1 MVKKIGIKIIGLIV
15 ALVTLNFVYTYTVFP
30 YDLEEICIQVAE
42 MKERQPRT
50 DILYFAE
57 SSDYNSRPDDS
68 IQNRISEIT
77 NFFFPKL
84 KITTVTKP
92 GAHGEIYKHWLTQV
106 ETKYHKPKAI
116 VVTLNLRSFGAAWR
130 NSDLETAMQESI
142 QLLKPYPNLM
152 NRFFLSLNAFDDKTV
167 PEREQI
173 MLEEWKTKKLY
184 FTNEFKYNTVRLWD
198 DAMAKGAFLKPGE
211 VWEEK
216 KIGLSAHYIKG
227 YAFNLDASNPRVKDF
242 DFISQWCHKNGIRLY
257 LNLMAEN
264 IQYADSLVGKEL
276 VFLMKNNRDY
286 LVKRYTRNDCVVIDN
301 LELLDG
307 KEFSDQNWT
316 TEHYGYKGRM
326 LVARNVANKLKE
338 QFSNYYKKAY

>member
-1 MVKKIGIKIIGLIV
+1 MNRIIGIKIIGLTVMLI
-15 ALVTLNFVYTYTVFP
+15 ALNFIYNFTVFP
-30 YDLEEICIQVAE
+30 YDLEETCIQVSE

-50 DILYFAE
+50 DIFYFAE

-68 IQNRISEIT
+68 IQNRISEMT

-92 GAHGEIYKHWLTQV
+92 GAHAGIYRYWLTHIDV
-106 ETKYHKPKAI
+106 NNHKPKAI
-116 VVTLNLRSFGAAWR
+116 VVTLNLRSFGAAWI

-142 QLLKPYPNLM
+142 QLLRPYPKLA
-152 NRFFLSLNAFDDKTV
+152 NRFLLSLNAFDDKTV
-167 PEREQI
+167 SEREKL
-173 MLEEWKTKKLY
+173 MLEDWKTKKLY
-184 FTNEFKYNTVRLWD
+184 FPYEFKYNTVRLWD
-198 DAMAKGAFLKPGE
+198 DAMAKGAFLNGQP
-211 VWEEK
+211 WDDK

-227 YAFNLDASNPRVKDF
+227 YAFNLDASNPRVRDF
-242 DFISQWCHKNGIRLY
+242 DFISQWCHKNGIKLY

-286 LVKRYTRNDCVVIDN
+286 FVKRYTRDDCVVIDN
-301 LELLDG
+301 LELLGG
-307 KEFSDQNWT
+307 KEFSDQTWT

-326 LVARNVANKLKE
+326 LVARKVANKLKK
-338 QFSNYYKKAY
+338 QFSNEYKKAY